1 MLSRLQYE
9 EHSNLRDLNN
19 ASECSALF
27 FGKFNPPVHVT
38 SNQPTTLNLH
48 FIGIAT
54 DQDRAFFRGVY
65 FKAFPSWQHGRMA
78 ARPQTKLCPTL
89 IVEAWQHGCKGFF
102 AEKIDS
108 SQSVPVLF

>member
-54 DQDRAFFRGVY
+54 DQDRAFFSGCLFQSFSFV
-65 FKAFPSWQHGRMA
+65 AAWPHGREAANKTLPYFDCGSMA
-78 ARPQTKLCPTL
+78 AWLQR
-89 IVEAWQHGCKGFF
+89 
-102 AEKIDS
+102 
-108 SQSVPVLF
+108 LFCRKK